1 MIPKIALTYKWEKET
16 LDYLKL
22 PGVTLSFAQTITL
35 DDQIK
40 IIKGGGTITLLAQS
54 VNISKINGLAFLTNP
69 STDMRKFKGFKLS
82 VKAAGKTLVGWVKA
96 VGTGET
102 LGSEVLSNY
111 DFSGTWGDNDVPQ
124 GWTLAGTVDASNYL
138 TADDANDRL
147 TITTNGNTAMGIS
160 QSDILTLGK
169 LYKAAVDINSVVTGR
184 IKAQV
189 GGSVAE
195 LIYLS
200 SPGVTT
206 AYRTYRV
213 SSENIVFANRVP
225 LEVGNVTLNNFSLK
239 PVLTPSALGCTI
251 ASTIEG
257 AEQSWTSDDGIN
269 PNSLTFD
276 IDITNS

>member
-102 LGSEVLSNY
+102 YTDLVTGDNSTFASDTGFWKKGASWTITGGKANVNGILDGGIGTSLRREMMTVGTLFAWGYEITDYTSGKIAFPHPWLITNQEAIGTYAGYITCVNTTASFNRSPSGTSVLSV
-111 DFSGTWGDNDVPQ
+111 DNV
-124 GWTLAGTVDASNYL
+124 
-138 TADDANDRL
+138 
-147 TITTNGNTAMGIS
+147 
-160 QSDILTLGK
+160 ILK
-169 LYKAAVDINSVVTGR
+169 
-184 IKAQV
+184 Q
-189 GGSVAE
+189 
-195 LIYLS
+195 
-200 SPGVTT
+200 
-206 AYRTYRV
+206 
-213 SSENIVFANRVP
+213 
-225 LEVGNVTLNNFSLK
+225 
-239 PVLTPSALGCTI
+239 VLTPSALGCTI
-251 ASTIEG
+251 VSTIEG
-257 AEQSWTSDDGIN
+257 AVQSWTSDDGIN

>member
-69 STDMRKFKGFKLS
+69 STDLRKFKGFKLS

-96 VGTGET
+96 AGTGEV
-102 LGSEVLSNY
+102 LGGELVTN
-111 DFSGTWGDNDVPQ
+111 GDMAIGDPPT
-124 GWTLAGTVDASNYL
+124 GWTARREAIVSASGGGIKIVYYNQP
-138 TADDANDRL
+138 APGVNQP
-147 TITTNGNTAMGIS
+147 ITTVIGSLYKYGLDVKELFGITQSYLRFGSSPVIGTPFDLAAEITGIS
-160 QSDILTLGK
+160 DNNYRYFTSTVVSQYFHIQNVAGGALSYGIYDNATLQQ
-169 LYKAAVDINSVVTGR
+169 VT
-184 IKAQV
+184 A
-189 GGSVAE
+189 
-195 LIYLS
+195 
-200 SPGVTT
+200 
-206 AYRTYRV
+206 
-213 SSENIVFANRVP
+213 
-225 LEVGNVTLNNFSLK
+225 
-239 PVLTPSALGCTI
+239 PSALGCTI
-251 ASTIEG
+251 VSTFEG

>member
-1 MIPKIALTYKWEKET
+1 MVDKMIPKIALTYKWEKET

-102 LGSEVLSNY
+102 LGDEL
-111 DFSGTWGDNDVPQ
+111 F
-124 GWTLAGTVDASNYL
+124 
-138 TADDANDRL
+138 
-147 TITTNGNTAMGIS
+147 TNGDCSSDTGWVLGTGWSISGGKLVKGEAVGSYAYGGHQYIAKTAGALYFGSFDVDSIASASTSLVLTGAPLLMMPL
-160 QSDILTLGK
+160 SDITGTRTG
-169 LYKAAVDINSVVTGR
+169 YATYQSGSYHVGAYISTGSRDIAT
-184 IKAQV
+184 AQ
-189 GGSVAE
+189 
-195 LIYLS
+195 YD
-200 SPGVTT
+200 
-206 AYRTYRV
+206 
-213 SSENIVFANRVP
+213 
-225 LEVGNVTLNNFSLK
+225 NFSLK
-239 PVLTPSALGCTI
+239 QVLTPSALGCTI
-251 ASTIEG
+251 VSTFEG